1 MERKKNNCAARHERR
16 CLRLL
21 IAGGGT
27 GGHVYP
33 AIAIAQKVRACRPD
47 AEILFVGTRDRL
59 EARAVPR
66 SGFSLAFI
74 TVKGLAA
81 TRPAL
86 QRLGALLWLASGV
99 PLWQSILLLA
109 RFRPH
114 VVVGTGGFV
123 CGPVLLAAR
132 LLRVPSLAVELNEI
146 PGLTTRIT
154 ARFVSAA
161 AVVSEACRGRYIRL
175 LGRKAPRVRVEVV
188 GTPLRQEII
197 SARREDAA
205 RALGLDP
212 SRLTLLVFGGS
223 IGSLPVN
230 KAFGQA
236 LGILARRPGM
246 GEVEIVH
253 ITGRGNAPCL
263 TAAQADELGL
273 RYHPFEY
280 RDDMHNALAAA
291 DMVVSRAGGSTL
303 AEITA
308 RSLAAIIVP
317 WSGAAERHQELNA
330 AHLETAGAAL
340 VIRDSELTPQRL
352 ADAIWLLLSDTAA
365 REQLARQSLMMSK
378 RDAADAVVRM
388 IEDLAGD

>member
-1 MERKKNNCAARHERR
+1 MGREKHNSAARQDGP
-16 CLRLL
+16 LRLL
-21 IAGGGT
+21 LAAGGT

-33 AIAIAQKVRACRPD
+33 AIAIAQRVRACRPD

-59 EARAVPR
+59 EGRAVPR
-66 SGFSLAFI
+66 AGFKLAFI
-74 TVKGLAA
+74 SVKGLAA

-86 QRLGALLWLASGV
+86 QRLGALLWLASGA
-99 PLWQSILLLA
+99 PLWQSVLLLA

-132 LLRVPSLAVELNEI
+132 LLRVPSLAVELNDI

-161 AVVSEACRGRYIRL
+161 AVVSETCRRRYLGL
-175 LGRKAPRVRVEVV
+175 LGTRAARVRVEVV
-188 GTPLRQEII
+188 GTPLRQEIL
-197 SARREDAA
+197 STRREDAT

-223 IGSLPVN
+223 IGSLSVN

-236 LGILARRPGM
+236 LEILARRPGM
-246 GEVEIVH
+246 SEVEILH
-253 ITGRGNAPCL
+253 ITGRGNAPRIS
-263 TAAQADELGL
+263 AEKASSLGL
-273 RYHPFEY
+273 RYHPFDY

-291 DMVVSRAGGSTL
+291 DIVVSRAGGSTL

-308 RSLAAIIVP
+308 RGLPAVIVP
-317 WSGAAERHQELNA
+317 WSGSAEGHQELNA
-330 AHLETAGAAL
+330 AHLERAGAAL
-340 VIRDSELTPQRL
+340 VIRDAELTPQRL
-352 ADAIWLLLSDTAA
+352 ADAIWLLASDPAA
-365 REQLARQSLMMSK
+365 REQLARRSLMTSK

-388 IEDLAGD
+388 IEDLARR